1 MFEVNV
7 KNVTEEEGGE
17 GRRRRRGPARVW
29 GSDNLFKIRSMLDS
43 LLIYRNFPASWRS

>member
-7 KNVTEEEGGE
+7 KNMMEEWRRGGGEE

-29 GSDNLFKIRSMLDS
+29 GSDFQNLTLMDPKTPFLRL
-43 LLIYRNFPASWRS
+43 